1 MQTTRP
7 RDAGKSAL
15 VATDVQVLDSETS
28 TDMHFAAQLNDPEP
42 AANVA
47 YAVETNSLKQIKDI
61 LIHIQ
66 LLLKQI
72 CDTSSQTQQ
81 RHQSQANDEECR
93 NSWMMVAM
101 VIDRLLLI
109 LFTLLTIIVSI
120 VLLLNHPTYAYK
132 HVSQPLD

>member
-1 MQTTRP
+1 
-7 RDAGKSAL
+7 
-15 VATDVQVLDSETS
+15 
-28 TDMHFAAQLNDPEP
+28 MHFAQLNDPEP

-66 LLLKQI
+66 LLLNQI

-81 RHQSQANDEECR
+81 RHQWQLNDEECR
-93 NSWMMVAM
+93 SSWMMVAM
-101 VIDRLLLI
+101 VIDRLLLMV
-109 LFTLLTIIVSI
+109 FTLLTIIVSI

-132 HVSQPLD
+132 HVSQPLDYFDW